1 MTEDEAGLGRPM
13 PRLIATRQPKDPV
26 GVALI
31 LHGGGGRGGVPVSP
45 TQLSVLRMVPIAVR
59 VAREGHGR
67 IAVYRLLNAV
77 RGFGADPMSN
87 VRWALDHLAGDYAG
101 LAVCLVGHSLG
112 GSVALAA
119 AGEPQVCGVV
129 ALAPWLAGSERT
141 RHLAPTRT
149 LIVHGSNDRVTSCR
163 ASQQYAARARQ
174 SGAPVSFVEVER
186 GEHSMLRRMPAFDV
200 LAARY
205 CHAVLDP
212 EHVHRQARG
221 FRSRLERLAV
231 EARDTPADYRI

>member
-1 MTEDEAGLGRPM
+1 M
-13 PRLIATRQPKDPV
+13 PRLIATRQPRDPV

-59 VAREGHGR
+59 VARAGHGR

-77 RGFGADPMSN
+77 RGVGADPLSN
-87 VRWALDHLAGDYAG
+87 VRWALGQLAVDYAG
-101 LAVCLVGHSLG
+101 LDVCLVGHSLG

-119 AGEPQVCGVV
+119 AGESQVRGVV

-141 RHLAPTRT
+141 RHLAQTRT
-149 LIVHGSNDRVTSCR
+149 LIVHGTNDRVTSCR
-163 ASQQYAARARQ
+163 ASQQYAARTRQ

-200 LAARY
+200 LAAHY
-205 CHAVLDP
+205 SHAVLDP
-212 EHVHRQARG
+212 EHAGRQARG
-221 FRSRLERLAV
+221 FRSRLERLAA
-231 EARDTPADYRI
+231 EACDTPADYRI